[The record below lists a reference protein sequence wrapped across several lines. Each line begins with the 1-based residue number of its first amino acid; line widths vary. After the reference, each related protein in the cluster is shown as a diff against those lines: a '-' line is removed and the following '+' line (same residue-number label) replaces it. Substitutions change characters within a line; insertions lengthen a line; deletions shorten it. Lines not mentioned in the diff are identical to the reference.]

1 MSEHVMEAQNIKMYF
16 GGVHAVDD
24 ISVYVDKN
32 EILGIIGPNGSGKTT
47 LVNVLTGIYTPTE
60 GKCLFNGQDIT
71 GKKLQ
76 NMTGL
81 GIARTFQNLRI
92 FKALTVM
99 DNILVGQ
106 HLTISNSPLDT
117 LFHGKRYREAEKKA
131 RSRAMEALQLV
142 GLEKNAED
150 FAGAIPYG
158 AQKRLELARAL
169 VMEPQLLMLD
179 EPTAGLNGVE
189 SEELMMLVKEIQ
201 QKNQISII
209 LIEHNMKL
217 MMKLS
222 DRVLV
227 MDAGREIALG
237 VPEEIQSNPVVIKAY
252 LGEG

>member
-1 MSEHVMEAQNIKMYF
+1 
-16 GGVHAVDD
+16 
-24 ISVYVDKN
+24 
-32 EILGIIGPNGSGKTT
+32 
-47 LVNVLTGIYTPTE
+47 
-60 GKCLFNGQDIT
+60 
-71 GKKLQ
+71 
-76 NMTGL
+76 
-81 GIARTFQNLRI
+81 
-92 FKALTVM
+92 
-99 DNILVGQ
+99 
-106 HLTISNSPLDT
+106 
-117 LFHGKRYREAEKKA
+117 
-131 RSRAMEALQLV
+131 MEALQLV